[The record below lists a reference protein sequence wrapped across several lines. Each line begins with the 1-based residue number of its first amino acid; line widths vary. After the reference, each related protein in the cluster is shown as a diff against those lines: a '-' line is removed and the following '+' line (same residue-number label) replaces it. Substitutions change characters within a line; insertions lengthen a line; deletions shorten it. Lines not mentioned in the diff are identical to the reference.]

1 MSNAT
6 STIRKL
12 EQGRAEFAYRCAEEG
27 KKIQTLSEIDG
38 KFYKDDKYKSYAK
51 KFPPLIKTNGLGA
64 ALAFYYSKRAK
75 DKNNEPAGSAKN
87 PYNAYDLI
95 YKQLND
101 WLRDER
107 CFMSAIIDEVDGKD
121 LLEKVI
127 LLNSPEYRAVTG
139 EVLSFMSWVGR
150 FAEGLIEG
158 GEENE

>member
-1 MSNAT
+1 MSNTT

-12 EQGRAEFAYRCAEEG
+12 EQGRAEFAYRCAEQGRE
-27 KKIQTLSEIDG
+27 IQTLSEIDG

-51 KFPPLIKTNGLGA
+51 KLPPLIKTNGLGA

-75 DKNNEPAGSAKN
+75 DKENESAGAQKN

-107 CFMSAIIDEVDGKD
+107 CFINGIIRDADGKD

-127 LLNSPEYRAVTG
+127 SLNSPEYRAITC
-139 EVLSFMSWVGR
+139 EVLAFMSWVGR
-150 FAEGLIEG
+150 FAEGLIG
-158 GEENE
+158 GEGNE